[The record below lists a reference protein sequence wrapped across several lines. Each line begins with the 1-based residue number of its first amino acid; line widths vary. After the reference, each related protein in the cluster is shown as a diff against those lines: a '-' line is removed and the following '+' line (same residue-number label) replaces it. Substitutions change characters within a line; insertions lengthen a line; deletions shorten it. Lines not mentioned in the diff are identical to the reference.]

1 MSSLGEIIRAK
12 RIANSLEI
20 DDVAHILKMKKKYVI
35 AIEESNLD
43 CFYSHVYYAGFLKQY
58 LKLLKIEDL
67 NLNVDFFTQDQ
78 KLEINIP
85 MSDSANPSLLLV
97 MMAII
102 LNIFIYNI
110 FDQALSLDTIIE
122 SEMKSESTLD

>member
-20 DDVAHILKMKKKYVI
+20 EDVAHILKMKKKYVI

-122 SEMKSESTLD
+122 SEMKSASTLD

>member
-122 SEMKSESTLD
+122 SEMKSASTLD

>member
-1 MSSLGEIIRAK
+1 MIFTP
-12 RIANSLEI
+12 
-20 DDVAHILKMKKKYVI
+20 M
-35 AIEESNLD
+35 
-43 CFYSHVYYAGFLKQY
+43 
-58 LKLLKIEDL
+58 KLLKIEDL

-122 SEMKSESTLD
+122 SEMKSASTLD